1 MYNFD
6 VKIRHHIEEAHMEK
20 TVSLTVRI
28 PQSLH
33 KRIKEFSKKENKSIN
48 ELIRELTK
56 NWLREKEKELLF
68 SAFSML
74 GEEDVEYASM
84 AQKEVIFADEKPKE
98 I

>member
-1 MYNFD
+1 
-6 VKIRHHIEEAHMEK
+6 MEK

-33 KRIKEFSKKENKSIN
+33 KRIKEFSRRENKSIN

-56 NWLREKEKELLF
+56 NWLRKKEQELLF
-68 SAFSML
+68 LAFGML
-74 GEEDVEYASM
+74 REEDVEYASI
-84 AQKEVIFADEKPKE
+84 AQTEVIFADEKPKK